1 MIRNTLIDL
10 APVEL
15 KHYSFMIGSYKCNRS
30 CTVFSPKICVPKN
43 KDINVK
49 VFNVITNENE
59 AKQ

>member
-43 KDINVK
+43 KRHK
-49 VFNVITNENE
+49 C
-59 AKQ
+59 